1 MASIAPADPC
11 RSGTAKDT
19 KAGLVVLL
27 HEGQIDGFTGVFWL
41 HDDQVNV
48 ISNVVQQLADG
59 RYWTADQRVKLD
71 WRVGLPTETAYTL
84 LTTAFPGVYT
94 PNFRCDGIATLAQL
108 ANHGKIAN
116 FSHDFPYGEPK
127 PSAEIRAQRVYDP
140 ADVGQDP
147 GDASTWTFSKNPVRG
162 LMHYLA
168 WRRGYCFDIADDGT
182 RTFNAARWQ
191 RRFGNTIDFWVTAAA
206 VCDGAVDLAGGD
218 TTPRY
223 EIGGEHLLSSDESA
237 VVPQFLNSMDG
248 WFTIDGQGGFIV
260 RAGLFE
266 EPTVTLND
274 GDVKAWSIDWGVEV
288 ENQVNE
294 IVVAFTNPAN
304 KYNLSETEPWTDAA
318 ALAAAGRPLREDLQ
332 LPWVQSNSQAR
343 RLAKRRMERHQAAFR
358 VQISC
363 ALNLDPESGKCILG
377 QRFLNLNLDSAP
389 PSLRGSIVEV
399 TGNLAIDLA
408 TMTVTFDG
416 ISCDPEARDGW
427 VPADEE
433 GEEPGTGGDSG
444 QTPLTPP
451 TINSATP
458 FYETSGTGTDLPR
471 ISLVAVGPDRDDLTW
486 DIQWRREG
494 LLIWNDTATGITDD
508 DAGVVTLQTG
518 FVPAESALEVRVR
531 YRTGGGSL
539 SEYSD
544 PFDVLVFNN
553 TSAALEDEA
562 SDALLDENELI
573 LFDEGT

>member
-1 MASIAPADPC
+1 LPQIAGPIIAFATWVGATVGGAVATVTG
-11 RSGTAKDT
+11 SLALGGYVSTALYYGTQLVIYAGLSAALTPKVPKGEGAFTTFKQDRPEARAGYGLYRAGGPLSFWDAKDT

-71 WRVGLPTETAYTL
+71 WRVGLPTETAYTM

-94 PNFRCDGIATLAQL
+94 PNFRGDGIATLAQL

-147 GDASTWTFSKNPVRG
+147 GDPSTWTFSKNPVRC

-182 RTFNAARWQ
+182 RTFNAARWP
-191 RRFGNTIDFWVTAAA
+191 AASA
-206 VCDGAVDLAGGD
+206 TPSTSGPPRPTVCDGAVDLAGGD

-318 ALAAAGRPLREDLQ
+318 ALAAAGRRC
-332 LPWVQSNSQAR
+332 AR
-343 RLAKRRMERHQAAFR
+343 TCSCRGCSPTARPAAW
-358 VQISC
+358 
-363 ALNLDPESGKCILG
+363 P
-377 QRFLNLNLDSAP
+377 SA
-389 PSLRGSIVEV
+389 V
-399 TGNLAIDLA
+399 
-408 TMTVTFDG
+408 
-416 ISCDPEARDGW
+416 W
-427 VPADEE
+427 
-433 GEEPGTGGDSG
+433 
-444 QTPLTPP
+444 
-451 TINSATP
+451 SATRP
-458 FYETSGTGTDLPR
+458 LFGCR
-471 ISLVAVGPDRDDLTW
+471 
-486 DIQWRREG
+486 
-494 LLIWNDTATGITDD
+494 
-508 DAGVVTLQTG
+508 
-518 FVPAESALEVRVR
+518 
-531 YRTGGGSL
+531 
-539 SEYSD
+539 
-544 PFDVLVFNN
+544 
-553 TSAALEDEA
+553 SAAPSTSIPRAA
-562 SDALLDENELI
+562 SASSASVSS
-573 LFDEGT
+573 T